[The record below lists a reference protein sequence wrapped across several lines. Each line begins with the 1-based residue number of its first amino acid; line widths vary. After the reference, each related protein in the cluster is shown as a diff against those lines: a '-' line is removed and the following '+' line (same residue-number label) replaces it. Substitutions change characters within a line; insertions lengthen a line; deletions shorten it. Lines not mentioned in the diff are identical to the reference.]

1 MSKENLRPICS
12 QCNLSTNNENMIDF
26 MKRLKYDISKLQITT
41 IETIKNEILEENKI
55 KIKCILRNNQYGK
68 TVNLYDTIIYTNKI
82 VCPWGHTKETN
93 KLFEEGKFN
102 NMKYSNIFIN
112 NLDID
117 DDILMFDRLYKYALV
132 LKVHLLQKKLMKSLY

>member
-26 MKRLKYDISKLQITT
+26 MKRLKYDISKLQIT
-41 IETIKNEILEENKI
+41 NVEILEETKI
-55 KIKCILRNNQYGK
+55 RIKCILRNNQYGK
-68 TVNLYDTIIYTNKI
+68 SINVYDTIVHTNKI

-117 DDILMFDRLYKYALV
+117 DNILMFDRLYKYALV